1 MSGGYLSNTND
12 RLAGELFGAL
22 PYPSYGE
29 QGAALSVTARRV
41 DPLEDKLLSELV
53 WDVLCILNAYDYY
66 KSGDIG
72 EDGYREDI
80 CRFKKKWFKPF
91 KKDQVRQIVTE
102 ELEAT
107 KKELYRTFGLEEGPT
122 SET

>member
-12 RLAGELFGAL
+12 RLAEELFGAL

-29 QGAALSVTARRV
+29 RGAALSATARQV

-53 WDVLCILNAYDYY
+53 WDVMCLLDSYDYY
-66 KSGDIG
+66 KSGDICG
-72 EDGYREDI
+72 EGYREDVD
-80 CRFKKKWFKPF
+80 RFKAKWLKPF
-91 KKDQVRQIVTE
+91 KKDQVRKIVTE

-107 KKELYRTFGLEEGPT
+107 RKELYRTFGLEEEHGP
-122 SET
+122 

>member
-29 QGAALSVTARRV
+29 QGAALSATARRV

-53 WDVLCILNAYDYY
+53 WDVLCVLNAYDYY
-66 KSGDIG
+66 KSGDIC
-72 EDGYREDI
+72 EESYREDVS
-80 CRFKKKWFKPF
+80 RFKEKWLKPF
-91 KKDQVRQIVTE
+91 KKDQVRQIVHE

-107 KKELYRTFGLEEGPT
+107 RKELYRTFGLEEEHGP
-122 SET
+122 

>member
-29 QGAALSVTARRV
+29 QGADLSATARRV

-53 WDVLCILNAYDYY
+53 WDVLCVLDAYDYY

-80 CRFKKKWFKPF
+80 CRFKAKWLKPF
-91 KKDQVRQIVTE
+91 KKDQIRKIVDE

-107 KKELYRTFGLEEGPT
+107 KRELYMTFGLEEEHGP
-122 SET
+122 